1 MATSVK
7 IETPIPTTDQVAR
20 RLGISGERKR
30 AILDLAE
37 ETVERYYERSS
48 KLDSRYRDRDGKLSG
63 TSKPSSAK
71 KQKAA

>member
-7 IETPIPTTDQVAR
+7 IATPIPTTDQVAR

-30 AILDLAE
+30 AILNLAE
-37 ETVERYYERSS
+37 ETVGRYYQRT
-48 KLDSRYRDRDGKLSG
+48 GKSTITTK
-63 TSKPSSAK
+63 TSTPK